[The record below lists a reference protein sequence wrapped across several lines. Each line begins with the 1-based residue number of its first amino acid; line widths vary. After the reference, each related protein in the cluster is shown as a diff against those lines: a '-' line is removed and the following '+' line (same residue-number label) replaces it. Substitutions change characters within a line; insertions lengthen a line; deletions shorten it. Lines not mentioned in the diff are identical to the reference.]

1 MTREEAVK
9 KHAEAVHDIRQMYFY
24 EQVDISRVFIKGMEA
39 LGLIK
44 FEEEPKYD
52 KTLLSVI
59 HECRSYDLNDE
70 FLNELAKRGYKVVPN
85 G

>member
-1 MTREEAVK
+1 MTREEAIK
-9 KHAEAVHDIRQMYFY
+9 IARACGNNYPWY
-24 EQVDISRVFIKGMEA
+24 EGDVRFLEA

-70 FLNELAKRGYKVVPN
+70 FLDELAKRGYKVVPN